1 MTLSVLTVVGARPN
15 FMKAAPV
22 IDALRRGGCAVELVH
37 TGQHYDANMSDAF
50 FADLNLPTPD
60 HFLGVG
66 SGTHAQQTARVM
78 EAFEP
83 IVVERKPDWVVVFGD
98 VNSTMA
104 CALVTV
110 KLKPVTGTR
119 VAHVEA
125 GLRSNDWRMPE
136 EVNRVVT
143 DRVSDL
149 LLAPSVDALPNLAAE
164 GVPANRVRMVG
175 NVMIDTLLKWLPA
188 ARERR
193 TAERHGIRG
202 ERFVLVTLHRP
213 SNVDDRAALENI
225 LTALDKLAGEV
236 RVLFPMH
243 PRTRKQVSTFGLD
256 RLLERII
263 VIDPVG
269 YLDMLSLLDSA
280 SLALTDSGGV
290 QEETSVL
297 GVQCVT
303 LREQTERPITLGAT
317 NRLAPWPLTQEG
329 ILATARAALARPRV
343 AVGSQAPEG
352 WDGKASERV
361 AAALKGFREG
371 VTP

>member
-1 MTLSVLTVVGARPN
+1 M
-15 FMKAAPV
+15 
-22 IDALRRGGCAVELVH
+22 IDALRRSQLSVELVH

-50 FADLNLPTPD
+50 FRDLQMPAPD

-83 IVVERKPDWVVVFGD
+83 IVLDRKPRWVVVFGD

-110 KLKPVTGTR
+110 KLKPTTGTR

-125 GLRSNDWRMPE
+125 GLRSGDWRMPE

-149 LLAPSVDALPNLAAE
+149 LLAPSVDALPNLERE
-164 GVPANRVRMVG
+164 GIPSDRVRMVG
-175 NVMIDTLLKWLPA
+175 NVMIDTLLKWLPVARDRRA
-188 ARERR
+188 AD
-193 TAERHGIRG
+193 ACGMGG

-213 SNVDDRAALENI
+213 SNVDDKGALEII
-225 LTALDKLAGEV
+225 LRALDTLARDT

-243 PRTRKQVSTFGLD
+243 PRTRKQVTSFGLD
-256 RLLERII
+256 HLLQRIT
-263 VIDPVG
+263 VVEPVG
-269 YLDMLSLLDSA
+269 YLEMLSLLDSA

-290 QEETSVL
+290 QEETAVL
-297 GVQCVT
+297 GVPCLT
-303 LREQTERPITLGAT
+303 LREQTERPITLSAGT
-317 NRLAPWPLTQEG
+317 NRLAPWPLTVDG
-329 ILATARAALARPRV
+329 IVASAREALARPRV
-343 AVGSQAPEG
+343 PVGSRSPEG
-352 WDGKASERV
+352 WDGKASDRV
-361 AAALKGFREG
+361 AAALAERGLDDE
-371 VTP
+371 